1 MTDESLDAAKR
12 SLSMH
17 GAFEADAG
25 GYAVETTPFEATVQ
39 VADAGSEVSY
49 RIVIVLPTLEAS
61 VEGETVAPVVQEGWF
76 ETFERRVIH
85 VDGVTRVD
93 PDTPLVSLDVEA
105 GEIRV
110 EIAFRT
116 SLPDRGV
123 EDAKAL
129 VDFVE
134 GTYVQGI
141 VPGYEYGEPVSELL
155 ERAAER
161 SDSTDGP
168 PML

>member
-1 MTDESLDAAKR
+1 MTDELLAAAKR
-12 SLSMH
+12 RLSDH
-17 GAFEADAG
+17 GAFEERDG
-25 GYAVETTPFEATVQ
+25 GYVVTTTPFEATVNLG
-39 VADAGSEVSY
+39 DAGSEVSY
-49 RIVIVLPTLEAS
+49 RIVMVMPTLDAA
-61 VEGETVAPVVQEGWF
+61 VEGEEVAPVVQEGWF
-76 ETFERRVIH
+76 ETFERRVTH

-105 GEIRV
+105 EEVRV
-110 EIAFRT
+110 ELAFRT
-116 SLPDRGV
+116 SLPDRGA

-129 VDFVE
+129 IDFVE

-141 VPGYEYGEPVSELL
+141 VPGYDYGEPVSELV

-161 SDSTDGP
+161 SDSEGGP

>member
-1 MTDESLDAAKR
+1 MTDELLAVARGRISD
-12 SLSMH
+12 H
-17 GAFEADAG
+17 GAFEKRNGA
-25 GYAVETTPFEATVQ
+25 YAVTTTPFEATLSVT
-39 VADAGSEVSY
+39 DAGSEVSY
-49 RIVIVLPTLEAS
+49 RIVMIMPTLDAA